1 MSSCSILDSIE
12 IENSLSFEINV
23 QLNAADASKIEAGST
38 QSLTIPVATG
48 VYLNVK
54 TEYQRCTYD
63 ITITIPRSHTKFN
76 VIPFKDKLF
85 KLFLGGFEVVPYQCT

>member
-23 QLNAADASKIEAGST
+23 QLNAVDASMIEAGST

-48 VYLNVK
+48 VYLIVK

-63 ITITIPRSHTKFN
+63 ITIPRSHTKFK
-76 VIPFKDKLF
+76 VIPFKNKLF
-85 KLFLGGFEVVPYQCT
+85 KLFLGGSEAVPYQCT